1 MEKEEY
7 NKIKGI
13 IDDFKNHSNNDLK
26 LAMDV
31 FSEEFEKTKQLIID
45 FTFYLDNVED
55 THNKILKEYKQR
67 TNT

>member
-31 FSEEFEKTKQLIID
+31 LSEEFEKTKQLIID

>member
-1 MEKEEY
+1 
-7 NKIKGI
+7 
-13 IDDFKNHSNNDLK
+13 
-26 LAMDV
+26 MDV
-31 FSEEFEKTKQLIID
+31 LSEEFEKTKQLIID

>member
-7 NKIKGI
+7 NKIKEI

-31 FSEEFEKTKQLIID
+31 LSEEFEKTKQLMID
-45 FTFYLDNVED
+45 FSFYLDNLEE
-55 THNKILKEYKQR
+55 THDKILKEYKQR